1 VDDLLELGPPD
12 EDDTTE
18 GRRPRR
24 DGPAW
29 FAGVAVVAVLALAAV
44 LGIAVW
50 LFSAVFPSLLT
61 WSSL

>member
-1 VDDLLELGPPD
+1 MEDLLELGPAE
-12 EDDTTE
+12 EDDSTE
-18 GRRPRR
+18 GRRSRG